1 MQSLMVLMVNHIVY
15 YNNNYIFCQEMIKKM
30 DIPDNLTVL
39 KEAIIELINQ
49 CQDAN
54 VLDLIFQII
63 PLL

>member
-1 MQSLMVLMVNHIVY
+1 
-15 YNNNYIFCQEMIKKM
+15 M
-30 DIPDNLTVL
+30 DIPDDLSVL
-39 KEAIIELINQ
+39 KEAIIEFINQ